1 MKKLIL
7 FGLLVFTLQ
16 VHAQS
21 MRKVQSPLAYSTTC
35 SQLEKAIQKAGLK
48 LFATYDHSL
57 EASAVGLTLD
67 SLKVYV
73 LGNPKAGTLLMQ
85 TNPAI
90 AHELPL
96 RISVY
101 RSKQTVH
108 LQYIQPESW
117 IQAYGLE
124 SQAALLA
131 KMETLLAG
139 LCADAIRD

>member
-7 FGLLVFTLQ
+7 LGLLAFTFQ
-16 VHAQS
+16 VHAQPA
-21 MRKVQSPLAYSTTC
+21 RKVVSPHDYTTTC
-35 SQLEKAIQKAGLK
+35 TRLEKAIRQAGLK

-57 EASAVGLTLD
+57 EAAAVGLTLD
-67 SLKVYV
+67 SVKVYV
-73 LGNPKAGTLLMQ
+73 FGNPKAGTLLMQ

-108 LQYIQPESW
+108 LQYIAPESW

-131 KMETLLAG
+131 RMEAILAG
-139 LCADAIRD
+139 LCAEAVFD